1 MTTTNAKSIAD
12 FIFELGSARR
22 IKRSHIQFIGT
33 SDDSISDH
41 SFRVCWIALIIAKL
55 EGADMG
61 KVAQI
66 AIIHDLPE
74 IRTGDLNP
82 VNKIYSKVDEH
93 AAIRDQ
99 TEGLPIKHEVLGLFE
114 EYVNRE
120 SIESVIVKDAD
131 LIEQISLEKEYID
144 RGVASLESWFDN
156 QLKNIRLESSKTIA
170 KELICGSSLYWQDAL
185 IKKTERNIL

>member
-1 MTTTNAKSIAD
+1 MSKLDAKSIAN

-61 KVAQI
+61 KVVQI
-66 AIIHDLPE
+66 ALIHDVPE

-82 VNKIYSKVDEH
+82 VNKIYSKINEL
-93 AAIRDQ
+93 AAIQDQ
-99 TEGLPIKHEVLGLFE
+99 TEKLPIKNEVLGFFE
-114 EYVNRE
+114 EYIERN
-120 SIESVIVKDAD
+120 SIESIIVKDAD
-131 LIEQISLEKEYID
+131 LIDQIALEKEYID
-144 RGVASLESWFDN
+144 RGVTSLELWFSN
-156 QLKNIRLESSKTIA
+156 QLKNIKLENSKEIA
-170 KELICGSSLYWQDAL
+170 KELICGSSLYWQDEL
-185 IKKTERNIL
+185 VRIKKNSL